1 MIVVIVVMVMVIM
14 MNMNMTMTVMMVK
27 MKKTKMTRVTS
38 VELRGNLA
46 LNLSGGRWE
55 HAASFS
61 SS

>member
-1 MIVVIVVMVMVIM
+1 MIVVMVLMVM
-14 MNMNMTMTVMMVK
+14 VMEMKMTMTVMMVK
-27 MKKTKMTRVTS
+27 KMKTKMTRVTS

-55 HAASFS
+55 HTASFS